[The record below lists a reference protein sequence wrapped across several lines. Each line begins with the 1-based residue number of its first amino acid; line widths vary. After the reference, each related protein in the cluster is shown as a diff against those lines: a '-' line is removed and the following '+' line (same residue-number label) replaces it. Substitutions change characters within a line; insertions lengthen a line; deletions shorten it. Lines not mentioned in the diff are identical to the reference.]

1 MRNALSLM
9 VSCVIAT
16 GLIIGM
22 WYLTFTH
29 ASQTAAWTI
38 SVRPNR
44 GLPLT
49 LPAPALPTRVLRN
62 DVDVTASVPA
72 ARATARAQSAPAAAC
87 ANSDALGIGR
97 VVEIDT
103 SEGPSFGN
111 ARTAA
116 MDFLNDKEVVLS
128 FDDGPWPG
136 NTPAVL
142 KALAD
147 ECTTG
152 VFFTIGKH
160 ASYHP
165 ELLRQVQAAGHI
177 IGTHT
182 WSHANLNSKKL
193 GAQQVKD
200 EVEKGFSAAKLV
212 LGNSPAPLFRFPQ
225 LQSNAAAVS
234 YLAQR
239 HVGMFSADI
248 DSLDF
253 RRTSTPDKIVERVM
267 SELEKR
273 HKGIILMHDFQ
284 KNTAI
289 ALPALL
295 RRLKEGGYRVVRI
308 TTRAPYE
315 TEPEYDAAILKDF
328 RMPALRAP
336 LTSAVR
342 TVSQ

>member
-1 MRNALSLM
+1 MIRNALSLM

-16 GLIIGM
+16 GLIVGM
-22 WYLTFTH
+22 WYLAFTH
-29 ASQTAAWTI
+29 ASDNAAWTI
-38 SVRPNR
+38 SVRPVS
-44 GLPLT
+44 GPPIAA
-49 LPAPALPTRVLRN
+49 PAPGARAQNDTEFTAAL
-62 DVDVTASVPA
+62 PA
-72 ARATARAQSAPAAAC
+72 ARPTPRSPTGTAQSC
-87 ANSDALGIGR
+87 ANPDALGIGR

-103 SEGPSFGN
+103 TEGPSFGN

-116 MDFLNDKEVVLS
+116 MDFLNDKEVVLT

-142 KALAD
+142 KALAE

-165 ELLRQVQAAGHI
+165 ELLRQVQAAGHL

-193 GAQQVKD
+193 TAQLVKD

-212 LGNSPAPLFRFPQ
+212 LGNNPAPLFRFPQ

-234 YLAQR
+234 YLAER

-253 RRTSTPDKIVERVM
+253 RRTSTPEKIVERVM
-267 SELEKR
+267 GELAR
-273 HKGIILMHDFQ
+273 HNKGIILMHDFQ

-289 ALPALL
+289 ALPTLL

-308 TTRAPYE
+308 TTRGTYQ
-315 TEPEYDAAILKDF
+315 TEPETDAAILKDF
-328 RMPALRAP
+328 KMPNLRAP

-342 TVSQ
+342 TVSEQ